1 MRVLV
6 TGATGFAGRHLC
18 RHLMACGHEVT
29 GTALF
34 EEEQAPHP
42 LAVCDVTDR
51 EAVAAVVAETRPE
64 AIVHLAAIAFVPEAQ
79 ENPEQAIRVN
89 VGGTADLFQAA
100 AEHAPEAVILAISS
114 AHVYG
119 AVAPDEVPVTEDH
132 ALAPAS
138 VYAQTKAAVETLA
151 DIWAGQLRIVVL
163 RPFNH
168 VGPGQSP
175 RFAVSGFAQQIA
187 RIEAGR
193 SEPVLRV
200 GNLEAKRDFTDV
212 RDVAEAYR
220 LAIEAAEPHTP
231 YNICSGEAVAIQEAL
246 DRLLALSEADIR
258 VEEDPARLRPSD
270 VPVLQGSAEKFIA
283 ATGWQRRDSLEQSL
297 ADTLDSWRGEEG
309 NE

>member
-1 MRVLV
+1 MRALV

-18 RHLMACGHEVT
+18 RHLIKCGHEVT
-29 GTALF
+29 GTALSKQ
-34 EEEQAPHP
+34 ERAPHP
-42 LAVCDVTDR
+42 LVVCDVTDR
-51 EAVAAVVAETRPE
+51 QAVAAVVAEMRPE

-138 VYAQTKAAVETLA
+138 AYAQTKAAVETLA

-187 RIEAGR
+187 RIEAGQT
-193 SEPVLRV
+193 EPVLRV

-220 LAIEAAEPHTP
+220 LAIEAAEPQTP
-231 YNICSGEAVAIQEAL
+231 YNICSGKAVAIQEAL

-258 VEEDPARLRPSD
+258 VEQDPARLRPSD

-283 ATGWQRRDSLEQSL
+283 ATGWQQRHSLEQSL
-297 ADTLDSWRGEEG
+297 ADTLEYWRKEE
-309 NE
+309 